1 MSTTMPCATRASAM
15 PPAASGA
22 GRALEIVPPGH
33 PERASLEAFI
43 AAEFS
48 RVYGASLQH
57 FCHTLAGRRDSAGRW
72 VAALGYTLAGEG
84 ALFLEQYLDTPVE
97 TEIGARTGRPVAR
110 TGIVEVGNLA
120 STDAGA
126 ARALIVAMTH
136 QLHCQGLVWVTFTAT
151 RALLNSFARLRL
163 APSVLADADP
173 ARLGQAQGAWGSYYA
188 THPQVMFGNIGFG
201 HDQLAR

>member
-1 MSTTMPCATRASAM
+1 MDVLQLLPNNRTPARMAPLATLPVFWA
-15 PPAASGA
+15 
-22 GRALEIVPPGH
+22 
-33 PERASLEAFI
+33 
-43 AAEFS
+43 
-48 RVYGASLQH
+48 
-57 FCHTLAGRRDSAGRW
+57 LAGKRAIVGGGSD
-72 VAALGYTLAGEG
+72 AAAWKAELLLACGADVHVYAKELSDTFVEIINRGADAGEG
-84 ALFLEQYLDTPVE
+84 RLFLEHYLDGPVE

-110 TGIVEVGNLA
+110 GSIVEVGNLA

>member
-1 MSTTMPCATRASAM
+1 MSTTMPCATRASAT
-15 PPAASGA
+15 PPAAAGSG
-22 GRALEIVPPGH
+22 RILELVAPDH

-43 AAEFS
+43 AAEFA
-48 RVYGASLQH
+48 RVYGATLQH
-57 FCHTLAGRRDSAGRW
+57 FCHTLAGCRDSAGRW
-72 VAALGYTLAGEG
+72 VAALGNTLASEG
-84 ALFLEQYLDTPVE
+84 PLFLEQYLDAPVE
-97 TEIGARTGRPVAR
+97 TGISTCTGRPVAR

>member
-1 MSTTMPCATRASAM
+1 MSTTMQCATRASAT
-15 PPAASGA
+15 PPAVSGT
-22 GRALEIVPPGH
+22 GRTLELVAPNH

-43 AAEFS
+43 ATEFA
-48 RVYGASLQH
+48 RVYGATLQH
-57 FCHTLAGRRDSAGRW
+57 FCHTLAGCRDSAGRW

-84 ALFLEQYLDTPVE
+84 PLFLEQYLDCPVE
-97 TEIGARTGRPVAR
+97 TGIGARTGRPVAR
-110 TGIVEVGNLA
+110 AGIVEVGNLA

-163 APSVLADADP
+163 APSVLAEADP

>member
-1 MSTTMPCATRASAM
+1 MSTTMPCATRASAK
-15 PPAASGA
+15 PPAAAGA
-22 GRALEIVPPGH
+22 GRTLELVAPDH

-43 AAEFS
+43 AAEFA
-48 RVYGASLQH
+48 RVYGATLQH
-57 FCHTLAGRRDSAGRW
+57 FCHTLAGCRDSAGCW
-72 VAALGYTLAGEG
+72 VAALGYTLASEG
-84 ALFLEQYLDTPVE
+84 PLFLEQYLDAPVE
-97 TEIGARTGRPVAR
+97 TGISTCTGRPVAR